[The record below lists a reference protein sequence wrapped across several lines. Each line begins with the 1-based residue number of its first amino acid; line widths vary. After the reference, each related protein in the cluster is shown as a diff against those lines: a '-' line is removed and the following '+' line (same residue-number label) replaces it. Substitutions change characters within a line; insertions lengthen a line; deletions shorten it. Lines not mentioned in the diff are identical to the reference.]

1 MESYPA
7 MEKDRAAWTLLSQA
21 RIAVTLPEDSFPIH
35 IIGLTYGFAFLE
47 TIPLYHKWRL
57 RPTLG
62 LEAFKIGGYYGIKG

>member
-1 MESYPA
+1 
-7 MEKDRAAWTLLSQA
+7 
-21 RIAVTLPEDSFPIH
+21 LPEDSFPIH